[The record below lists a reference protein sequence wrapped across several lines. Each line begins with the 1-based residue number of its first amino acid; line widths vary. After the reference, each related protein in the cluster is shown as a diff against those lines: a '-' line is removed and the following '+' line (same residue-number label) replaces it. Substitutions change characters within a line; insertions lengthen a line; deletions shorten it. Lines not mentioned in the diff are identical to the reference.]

1 LHYWRREVDTKVAF
15 GLDEIEWILANVP
28 EAGQMTLEE
37 AYKLALQRDEDAA
50 WQLHQDWLAAGG
62 EK

>member
-1 LHYWRREVDTKVAF
+1 MDTKVAF

-50 WQLHQDWLAAGG
+50 WQLHHDWLAAGG